1 MAQVKATD
9 RSRAQ
14 YANLRRRFA
23 RASQPV
29 IITQSYLRSEA
40 VLGTQ
45 SQINFPVLVNQNVV
59 SINEKRLALPDVFV
73 ITSMALAIYKVASG
87 APVSSGILRTYPNT
101 SVFNGTATEARNLQ
115 SLYNGFL
122 TIRVN
127 QTVWIDSLDVQRF
140 YRVPV
145 SQEGVAVSTV
155 ATTGLIQRDGYDNGD
170 FPWYGTTPGIEL
182 SGATKNDISVTL
194 PESIALGGT
203 SSTNYAVF
211 YARGFLCQ
219 NGANFNSRR

>member
-1 MAQVKATD
+1 MANVKVTD

-29 IITQSYLRSEA
+29 IITQSYLRSESI
-40 VLGTQ
+40 LGTQ

-73 ITSMALAIYKVASG
+73 ITSMAISIYKVATG

-101 SVFNGTATEARNLQ
+101 AIFSGANEARNLQ

-145 SQEGVAVSTV
+145 SQEGVAVSTAASNNV
-155 ATTGLIQRDGYDNGD
+155 IQRDGYDNGD
-170 FPWYGTTPGIEL
+170 FPWYSTTPGIEL